1 MFLYEYFRNYVILNE
16 YNVCKNSEVFEVF
29 NKIEKKTE
37 VIKILKNDDFNS
49 INIYAYIATT
59 LNHPNILTAT
69 SEKTLITPE
78 NNLCKVLTYK
88 KCDLDLFDFVESNL
102 EKMDKKQQ
110 YYIFKQMVSSVQ
122 YLHDRGLAH
131 CDIKLENFLV
141 EKEGV
146 VNPKIYLIDFENVCT
161 QKNKKAK
168 GYNKGS
174 SLYLSPEATRYNK
187 GKIDAKAVDI
197 WALGITFHTFLTG
210 YFPFKCRVENESEEE
225 INDDDEEEKLEV
237 DEEEKLE
244 VDEEDNFL
252 KININHDLSLLEID
266 LLEQMLTK
274 NPKKRINIA
283 QILDHPIFYTFHTFQ
298 NYI

>member
-1 MFLYEYFRNYVILNE
+1 MNFNQFFEKYTVTKQIHLSG
-16 YNVCKNSEVFEVF
+16 NSEVFEVF

-37 VIKILKNDDFNS
+37 VIKILKNEDFNS
-49 INIYAYIATT
+49 INIYANIATT
-59 LNHPNILTAT
+59 LKHPNILTAT

-210 YFPFKCRVENESEEE
+210 YFPFKYHEDNESEEE
-225 INDDDEEEKLEV
+225 ISDDEE
-237 DEEEKLE
+237 DKLE